1 MTRKMKDSGIKWI
14 GEIPEDWEIR
24 KLKYTLE
31 ERNEKN
37 NPIVTD
43 NILSLSVERGIFP
56 YTEKT
61 GGGNKSKSDLT
72 AYKVA
77 HPNDIV
83 INSMIILAGAVG
95 LSRYTGVVSPV
106 YYTLYTTSEEINITY
121 YYYLFRT
128 REFQQSLL
136 GLGNGIMMRK
146 SSTGKLNTIR
156 MRIPM
161 DKLAGLFLPLPP
173 RRVQDL
179 IVKSLAKDIKVVNK
193 LINQT
198 EQSIKELKNYKQS
211 LITESVTKG
220 IDPNVE
226 MKESGVEWIGHV
238 PEHWLIT
245 RPNRINTVV
254 RGNSGFQKIDMKD
267 TGDYVAVQYGQV
279 YKLDMLDEMYQL
291 YVDGK
296 FYKEEQVAQKGD
308 TILISTSETIEDLG
322 HSCFYNRTDFG
333 LLGGEQLC
341 LKPNKQVL
349 FDKFLYYATTY
360 FNLELNQYATGL
372 KVSRFKLDDLKKIN
386 IIVPPTIEEQQQIVE
401 YLDDKVFTIDKLIE
415 DKTKV
420 IEELENYKKSL
431 IYEYVTGKKEV

>member
-1 MTRKMKDSGIKWI
+1 MLTRKMKYSGIKWI

-24 KLKYTLE
+24 RLKYTLE
-31 ERNEKN
+31 ERKEKN

-43 NILSLSVERGIFP
+43 NILSLSVKRGIFP
-56 YTEKT
+56 YAEKT

-83 INSMIILAGAVG
+83 INSMNILAGAVG
-95 LSRYTGVVSPV
+95 LSRYMGVVSPV

-128 REFQQSLL
+128 REFQRSLL
-136 GLGNGIMMRK
+136 GLGNGIMMRE

-198 EQSIKELKNYKQS
+198 EQSIKELKKYKQS
-211 LITESVTKG
+211 LITEAVTKG

-226 MKESGVEWIGHV
+226 MKDSGIEWIDNIPRHWDIRSIGNYYFQVKDKNLLSQEENLLSLSYGKIVKRNYHSTDGLLPANFNNYIIVEPNDIVLRMTDLQNDHKSLRTGFVNERGIITSAYIILRPQKNQDFISKFIQLFLHSFDIYKGFYGMGSGVRQNVTFNDIKKLKIILPPIIEQKQIIRYL
-238 PEHWLIT
+238 E
-245 RPNRINTVV
+245 NR
-254 RGNSGFQKIDMKD
+254 
-267 TGDYVAVQYGQV
+267 
-279 YKLDMLDEMYQL
+279 
-291 YVDGK
+291 
-296 FYKEEQVAQKGD
+296 
-308 TILISTSETIEDLG
+308 
-322 HSCFYNRTDFG
+322 
-333 LLGGEQLC
+333 
-341 LKPNKQVL
+341 
-349 FDKFLYYATTY
+349 
-360 FNLELNQYATGL
+360 
-372 KVSRFKLDDLKKIN
+372 VS
-386 IIVPPTIEEQQQIVE
+386 
-401 YLDDKVFTIDKLIE
+401 TIDNLIE
-415 DKTKV
+415 NKIKV

-431 IYEYVTGKKEV
+431 IYEYATGKKEV

>member
-1 MTRKMKDSGIKWI
+1 MLTRKMKDSGIKWI
-14 GEIPEDWEIR
+14 GELPEDWEIR

-56 YTEKT
+56 YAEKT

-83 INSMIILAGAVG
+83 INSMNILAGAVG
-95 LSRYTGVVSPV
+95 LSRYTGIVSPV
-106 YYTLYTTSEEINITY
+106 YYTLYTTSEKINITY

-128 REFQQSLL
+128 REFQRSLL
-136 GLGNGIMMRK
+136 GLGNGIMMRE

-226 MKESGVEWIGHV
+226 MKDSGVEWIGDI
-238 PEHWLIT
+238 PKHWNFIKGKYIFEKLQ
-245 RPNRINTVV
+245 RPIRCDEIVTAF
-254 RGNSGFQKIDMKD
+254 RD
-267 TGDYVAVQYGQV
+267 GQV
-279 YKLDMLDEMYQL
+279 MQRSKRRTEGFTTSLKEIGYQG
-291 YVDGK
+291 V
-296 FYKEEQVAQKGD
+296 EKGD
-308 TILISTSETIEDLG
+308 LVIHSMDAFAGAIGISQDNGKCSPVCIVLN
-322 HSCFYNRTDFG
+322 SSNSNIYN
-333 LLGGEQLC
+333 
-341 LKPNKQVL
+341 P
-349 FDKFLYYATTY
+349 Y
-360 FNLELNQYATGL
+360 F
-372 KVSRFKLDDLKKIN
+372 S
-386 IIVPPTIEEQQQIVE
+386 
-401 YLDDKVFTIDKLIE
+401 
-415 DKTKV
+415 
-420 IEELENYKKSL
+420 
-431 IYEYVTGKKEV
+431 